1 MKAIIEANEL
11 KRIVDNTKRFVGVND
26 KRMEYIRLEID
37 AEKKMIRAVA
47 LDGYK
52 LSVEYAKIQDTDES
66 FICYIK
72 PVIPKITRSTEHA
85 VIELSGD
92 RVLIQADESIMGYV
106 QPSFDYYDVDKLIK
120 EEMEKEIIRTI
131 GVNAK
136 YLKDALVSAKDS
148 MRSRDI
154 IKIDVRNPNE
164 PLMMRSMGYD
174 GLPENIKII
183 LPVLINKEIDNGRI
197 CDK

>member
-1 MKAIIEANEL
+1 MKAVIEANEL

-37 AEKKMIRAVA
+37 AEKKMIRAIA

-52 LSVEYAKIQDTDES
+52 LSVEYAKIQDADES
-66 FICYIK
+66 FLCYIK

-106 QPSFDYYDVDKLIK
+106 QPSFGYYDVDKLIK
-120 EEMEKEIIRTI
+120 EETEKKIIRTI

-164 PLMMRSMGYD
+164 PLMIRSMGYD
-174 GLPENIKII
+174 GLPENIKIF

-197 CDK
+197 

>member
-1 MKAIIEANEL
+1 MKAIMEANEL

-66 FICYIK
+66 FLCYIK

>member
-1 MKAIIEANEL
+1 MKAVIEANEL

-37 AEKKMIRAVA
+37 AEKKMIRAIA

-52 LSVEYAKIQDTDES
+52 LSVEYAKTQDADES
-66 FICYIK
+66 FLCYIK

-106 QPSFDYYDVDKLIK
+106 QPSFGYYDVDKLIK
-120 EEMEKEIIRTI
+120 EETEKKIIRTI

-164 PLMMRSMGYD
+164 PLMIRSMGYD

-197 CDK
+197 

>member
-1 MKAIIEANEL
+1 MKAVIEANEL
-11 KRIVDNTKRFVGVND
+11 KRIVDNTKRLVGVND

-37 AEKKMIRAVA
+37 AEKKMIRAIA

-52 LSVEYAKIQDTDES
+52 LSVEYAKIQDADES
-66 FICYIK
+66 FLCYIK

-106 QPSFDYYDVDKLIK
+106 QPSFGYYDVDKLIK
-120 EEMEKEIIRTI
+120 EETEKKIIRTI

-164 PLMMRSMGYD
+164 PLMIRSMGYD

-197 CDK
+197 

>member
-1 MKAIIEANEL
+1 MKAIMEANEL

-37 AEKKMIRAVA
+37 ADKKTIRAVA

-66 FICYIK
+66 FLCYIK

-92 RVLIQADESIMGYV
+92 RVLIQAEESIMGYV

-183 LPVLINKEIDNGRI
+183 LPVLINSDIA
-197 CDK
+197 

>member
-1 MKAIIEANEL
+1 MKAVIEANEL

-37 AEKKMIRAVA
+37 AEKKMIRAIA

-52 LSVEYAKIQDTDES
+52 LSVEYAKIQDADES
-66 FICYIK
+66 FLCYIK

-120 EEMEKEIIRTI
+120 EETEKKIIRTI

-164 PLMMRSMGYD
+164 PLMIRSMGYD

-197 CDK
+197 

>member
-1 MKAIIEANEL
+1 MKAVIEANEL

-37 AEKKMIRAVA
+37 AEKKMIRAIA

-52 LSVEYAKIQDTDES
+52 LSVEYAKIQDADES
-66 FICYIK
+66 FLCYIK
-72 PVIPKITRSTEHA
+72 PVIPKITRSNEHA

-106 QPSFDYYDVDKLIK
+106 QPSFGYYDVDKLIK
-120 EEMEKEIIRTI
+120 EETEKKIIRTI

-164 PLMMRSMGYD
+164 PLMIRSMGYD

-197 CDK
+197 

>member
-1 MKAIIEANEL
+1 MKAVIEANEL

-37 AEKKMIRAVA
+37 AEKKMIRAIA

-52 LSVEYAKIQDTDES
+52 LSVEYAKIQNADES
-66 FICYIK
+66 FLCYIK
-72 PVIPKITRSTEHA
+72 PAIPKITRDTEHA

-164 PLMMRSMGYD
+164 PLMIRSMGYD

-183 LPVLINKEIDNGRI
+183 LPVLINKEIDNERI
-197 CDK
+197 

>member
-1 MKAIIEANEL
+1 MKAVIEADEL

-37 AEKKMIRAVA
+37 ADKKTIRAVA

-66 FICYIK
+66 FLCYIK

-120 EEMEKEIIRTI
+120 EETEKEIIRTI

-164 PLMMRSMGYD
+164 PLMIRSMGYD

-197 CDK
+197 

>member
-197 CDK
+197 

>member
-1 MKAIIEANEL
+1 MKAIMEANEL

-66 FICYIK
+66 FLCYIK

-85 VIELSGD
+85 VIDLSGD

-106 QPSFDYYDVDKLIK
+106 QPSFDYYNVDKLIK
-120 EEMEKEIIRTI
+120 EETEKEIIRTI

-164 PLMMRSMGYD
+164 PLMIRSMGYD

-197 CDK
+197 CDE

>member
-1 MKAIIEANEL
+1 MKAIMEANEL

-37 AEKKMIRAVA
+37 ADKKTIRAVA

-66 FICYIK
+66 FLCYIK
-72 PVIPKITRSTEHA
+72 PVIPKISRSTEHA

-92 RVLIQADESIMGYV
+92 RVLIQAEESIMGYV

-120 EEMEKEIIRTI
+120 EETEKEIIRTI

-197 CDK
+197 

>member
-1 MKAIIEANEL
+1 MKAIMEANEL

-26 KRMEYIRLEID
+26 KRMEYIRLEIE

-66 FICYIK
+66 FLCYIK

-120 EEMEKEIIRTI
+120 EETEKEIIRTI

-154 IKIDVRNPNE
+154 IKIDVKNPNE
-164 PLMMRSMGYD
+164 PLIMRSMGYD

>member
-1 MKAIIEANEL
+1 
-11 KRIVDNTKRFVGVND
+11 
-26 KRMEYIRLEID
+26 
-37 AEKKMIRAVA
+37 MIRAIA

-52 LSVEYAKIQDTDES
+52 LSVEYAKIQDADES
-66 FICYIK
+66 FLCYIK

-120 EEMEKEIIRTI
+120 EETEKKIIRTI

-164 PLMMRSMGYD
+164 PLMIRSMGYD

-197 CDK
+197 

>member
-1 MKAIIEANEL
+1 MKAIMEANEL

-26 KRMEYIRLEID
+26 KRMEYIRLEIE

-66 FICYIK
+66 FLCYIK

-120 EEMEKEIIRTI
+120 EETEKEIIRTI

>member
-1 MKAIIEANEL
+1 MKAIMEANEL

-197 CDK
+197 

>member
-1 MKAIIEANEL
+1 MKAVIEANEL

-37 AEKKMIRAVA
+37 AEKKMIRAIA

-52 LSVEYAKIQDTDES
+52 LSVEYAKIQDADES
-66 FICYIK
+66 FLCYIK

-106 QPSFDYYDVDKLIK
+106 QPSFGYYDVDKLIK
-120 EEMEKEIIRTI
+120 EETEKKIIRTI

-164 PLMMRSMGYD
+164 PLMIRSMGYD

-197 CDK
+197 

>member
-1 MKAIIEANEL
+1 MKAIMEANEL

-37 AEKKMIRAVA
+37 ADKKTIRAVA

-66 FICYIK
+66 FLCYIK
-72 PVIPKITRSTEHA
+72 PVIPKISRSTEHA

-92 RVLIQADESIMGYV
+92 RVLIQAEESIMGYV

-120 EEMEKEIIRTI
+120 EETEKEIIRTI

-164 PLMMRSMGYD
+164 PLMIRSMGYD

-197 CDK
+197 

>member
-1 MKAIIEANEL
+1 MKAVIEAEEL

-37 AEKKMIRAVA
+37 ADKKTIRAVA

-52 LSVEYAKIQDTDES
+52 LSVEYAKIQEADES
-66 FICYIK
+66 FLCYIK

-92 RVLIQADESIMGYV
+92 RVLIQAEESIMGYV

-164 PLMMRSMGYD
+164 PLMIRSMGYD

-183 LPVLINKEIDNGRI
+183 LPVLINKEIDNG
-197 CDK
+197 

>member
-1 MKAIIEANEL
+1 M
-11 KRIVDNTKRFVGVND
+11 
-26 KRMEYIRLEID
+26 
-37 AEKKMIRAVA
+37 
-47 LDGYK
+47 
-52 LSVEYAKIQDTDES
+52 
-66 FICYIK
+66 
-72 PVIPKITRSTEHA
+72 
-85 VIELSGD
+85 
-92 RVLIQADESIMGYV
+92 IQADESIMGYV

-120 EEMEKEIIRTI
+120 EETEKKIIRTI

-164 PLMMRSMGYD
+164 PLMIRSMGYD

-197 CDK
+197 

>member
-120 EEMEKEIIRTI
+120 EETEKEIIRTI

-154 IKIDVRNPNE
+154 IKIDVKNPNE
-164 PLMMRSMGYD
+164 PLIMRSMGYD

-183 LPVLINKEIDNGRI
+183 LPVLINKELDNGRI

>member
-1 MKAIIEANEL
+1 MKAVIEANEL

-37 AEKKMIRAVA
+37 AEKKMIRAIA

-52 LSVEYAKIQDTDES
+52 LSVEYAKIQDADES
-66 FICYIK
+66 FLCYIK

-85 VIELSGD
+85 VIDLSGD

-120 EEMEKEIIRTI
+120 EETEKKIIRTI

-164 PLMMRSMGYD
+164 PLMIRSMGYD

-197 CDK
+197 

>member
-1 MKAIIEANEL
+1 MKAIMEANEL

-26 KRMEYIRLEID
+26 KRMEYIRLEIE

-66 FICYIK
+66 FLCYIK

-120 EEMEKEIIRTI
+120 EETEKEIIRTI

-197 CDK
+197 

>member
-1 MKAIIEANEL
+1 MKAIMEANEL

-37 AEKKMIRAVA
+37 ADKKTIRAVA

-52 LSVEYAKIQDTDES
+52 LSVEYAKIQEADES
-66 FICYIK
+66 FLCYIK

-92 RVLIQADESIMGYV
+92 RVLIQAEESIMGYV

-164 PLMMRSMGYD
+164 PLMIRSMGYD

-183 LPVLINKEIDNGRI
+183 LPVLINKEIDNG
-197 CDK
+197 

>member
-1 MKAIIEANEL
+1 MKAVIEANEL

-37 AEKKMIRAVA
+37 AEKKMIRAIA

-52 LSVEYAKIQDTDES
+52 LSVEYAKIQDADES
-66 FICYIK
+66 FLCYIK

-106 QPSFDYYDVDKLIK
+106 QPSFGYYDVDKLIK
-120 EEMEKEIIRTI
+120 EETEKKIIRTI

-164 PLMMRSMGYD
+164 PLMIRIMGYD

-197 CDK
+197 

>member
-1 MKAIIEANEL
+1 MKAIMEANEL

-26 KRMEYIRLEID
+26 KRMEYIRLEIE

-66 FICYIK
+66 FLCYIK

-85 VIELSGD
+85 VIDLSGD

-120 EEMEKEIIRTI
+120 EETEKEIIRTI

-197 CDK
+197 

>member
-1 MKAIIEANEL
+1 MKAVIEANEL

-37 AEKKMIRAVA
+37 AEKKMIRAIA

-52 LSVEYAKIQDTDES
+52 LSVEYAKIQDADES
-66 FICYIK
+66 FLCYIK

-106 QPSFDYYDVDKLIK
+106 QPSFGYYDVDKLIK
-120 EEMEKEIIRTI
+120 EETEKKIIRTI

-154 IKIDVRNPNE
+154 IKIDVRNPNG
-164 PLMMRSMGYD
+164 PLMIRSMGYD

-197 CDK
+197 

>member
-1 MKAIIEANEL
+1 MKAVIEANEL

-37 AEKKMIRAVA
+37 AEKKMIRAIA

-52 LSVEYAKIQDTDES
+52 LSVEYAKIQDADES
-66 FICYIK
+66 FLCYIK

-92 RVLIQADESIMGYV
+92 RVLIQADKSIMGYV

-120 EEMEKEIIRTI
+120 EETEKKIIRTI
-131 GVNAK
+131 GVSAK

-148 MRSRDI
+148 MRSMDI

-164 PLMMRSMGYD
+164 PLMIRSMGYD

-197 CDK
+197 

>member
-1 MKAIIEANEL
+1 MKAIMEANEL

-66 FICYIK
+66 FLCYIK

-197 CDK
+197 

>member
-136 YLKDALVSAKDS
+136 YIKDALVSAKDS

>member
-1 MKAIIEANEL
+1 MKAIMEANEL